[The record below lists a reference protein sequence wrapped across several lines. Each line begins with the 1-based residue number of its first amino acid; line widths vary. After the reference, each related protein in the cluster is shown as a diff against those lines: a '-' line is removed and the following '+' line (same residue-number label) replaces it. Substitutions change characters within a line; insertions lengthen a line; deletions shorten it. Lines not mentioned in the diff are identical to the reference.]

1 MVRAHL
7 QEAAIILARLANEDR
22 LDRCLHVVVD
32 AAPADTAIEHERL
45 IVRVKHQLLGLAE
58 VGAHERH
65 PAVRELHV
73 RRLDGQRQ
81 TLKCD
86 RLMAPV
92 ELVRL
97 AGRKAQRYERLCR
110 NPCPFVPPRSR
121 EPVHA
126 VVGAVIAATTQ
137 LFEQPLGR
145 PPFPPGQFG
154 FFLQNPGQNLDPLAQ
169 FWRRLNAT
177 LIPELGRPPADH
189 LAHRRARN
197 RQRPHNLFDRQMPLE
212 KSASYLSDLVHAD
225 HPHKP
230 LPANTGQQKGTLTKR
245 QRGSRLDAKNTPQ
258 GVIIASEF
266 TVWRV
271 KLVAELRP
279 GVMTET
285 EVARIERDEQAGLA
299 DLGLRL
305 AETKQLTA
313 ALQAQIVPA
322 QVAVAG
328 ECRRCCSSCG
338 HKLAS
343 KGHYPVTFRSLFGD
357 VPVRVRRLLVCPC
370 RGPVEVKSFGILDLG
385 HDVVAPEL
393 AYVTA
398 RYAALV
404 PFGKVAVLLSELL
417 PTSGA
422 QNAGTVRN
430 RTRRVGEKVV
440 RQHATEMA
448 TQTATPPGGAVV
460 VGLDGGYVRSRRRQ
474 EERHFE
480 VIAGKVIDADGTQ
493 HRFAFARNGQP
504 ASTEAF
510 AQALAAAGVHADT
523 PATVLCDGDAGLWR
537 LQRETLPAATVVLDW
552 WHVAI
557 RFEHALQTARGLGA
571 GAANADFAD
580 EAVGNLERAKWRL
593 WHGRWTGCRRKLAGL
608 YRWTKRKPLREV
620 AGIDRLQRHICELLG
635 YLERNQDMLVHYAA
649 RRRRGEPIS
658 TAFVES
664 AVNEIVAK
672 RMNKKQRMRWN
683 RMTVQPFLEVRTA
696 VLNDTL
702 EDAFRRR
709 YPGFRSAN
717 DDEATAA
724 AA

>member
-266 TVWRV
+266 TDRRQGLLDDMVQAHDSHMTGLMRRARHAAEAEARRLRRAAEDG
-271 KLVAELRP
+271 LVTLLDTGKAVLAGDQEES
-279 GVMTET
+279 V
-285 EVARIERDEQAGLA
+285 AGLRDRLGVDRLHGAVTACEAVSTQESRGVVDAVLARYPDLRKSLPHFLSLPFTSDIGQEPLLRAIDLIRRLDRGEIKTLPEDAPTDFVPAGWQKVLRDDRGRLYRSVWETALALAIRDALRSGDLHLPDSRRYAGFWSLVFDEPLWATARTTAYA
-299 DLGLRL
+299 DLGLSERPAEQL
-305 AETKQLTA
+305 A
-313 ALQAQIVPA
+313 
-322 QVAVAG
+322 
-328 ECRRCCSSCG
+328 
-338 HKLAS
+338 KLA
-343 KGHYPVTFRSLFGD
+343 H
-357 VPVRVRRLLVCPC
+357 
-370 RGPVEVKSFGILDLG
+370 EIE
-385 HDVVAPEL
+385 H
-393 AYVTA
+393 
-398 RYAALV
+398 AA
-404 PFGKVAVLLSELL
+404 
-417 PTSGA
+417 
-422 QNAGTVRN
+422 
-430 RTRRVGEKVV
+430 
-440 RQHATEMA
+440 
-448 TQTATPPGGAVV
+448 
-460 VGLDGGYVRSRRRQ
+460 
-474 EERHFE
+474 
-480 VIAGKVIDADGTQ
+480 I
-493 HRFAFARNGQP
+493 AFANG
-504 ASTEAF
+504 
-510 AQALAAAGVHADT
+510 LAA
-523 PATVLCDGDAGLWR
+523 
-537 LQRETLPAATVVLDW
+537 
-552 WHVAI
+552 
-557 RFEHALQTARGLGA
+557 
-571 GAANADFAD
+571 NDF
-580 EAVGNLERAKWRL
+580 
-593 WHGRWTGCRRKLAGL
+593 
-608 YRWTKRKPLREV
+608 
-620 AGIDRLQRHICELLG
+620 AGIDQGQLRLHRPDALPVSPELHRLRREIESRMPRVRIEDILLDIDQRCG
-635 YLERNQDMLVHYAA
+635 FTR
-649 RRRRGEPIS
+649 
-658 TAFVES
+658 
-664 AVNEIVAK
+664 
-672 RMNKKQRMRWN
+672 
-683 RMTVQPFLEVRTA
+683 
-696 VLNDTL
+696 
-702 EDAFRRR
+702 AFR
-709 YPGFRSAN
+709 PL
-717 DDEATAA
+717 T
-724 AA
+724 